1 MAGFDLNSLLNG
13 KSKGA
18 AVQTQEQTAGPGP
31 AEMQGSNFDIVML
44 DVEDLMPSKDN
55 FYTTEGIDGL
65 ADAIELSGEIEQ
77 NLIVKPEAHGKYE
90 VIAGHRRRL
99 AALKLVGEGKEA
111 YRKVP
116 CRIKHESDSIKD
128 KLSLILTNSTA
139 RELSDWE
146 KVQQAKELKEL
157 LTEYKKAL
165 AEENKDKPKEEKVRM
180 GRVREIVAQMLNT
193 STTQIGRMEAID
205 NNLSTEFKQEMEK
218 GNINIST
225 AHELSRLDEEGQKK
239 AYEQYEKKGELHIKD
254 VKQEQKEEITDEQ
267 AEQAQMAI
275 LNAIKGEAN
284 RAVFNAKDTAGI
296 EKALRKHFEKSFKGS
311 KIELEGGGHFIYR
324 FSAGGMTLI
333 DAEWKNYLIEYADL
347 AEIVSLMIENGD
359 LVYDDT
365 PEEAQEEEKTDTEPQ
380 EEEFSGMN
388 EPTAAGQEQE
398 EDNEQLPGQRDMS
411 DYPEYAPDPQEK
423 GLTFTEWIAKKY
435 GIGQYDAIKKEV
447 RRVIM
452 AEVEGG
458 EKCPKEWED
467 RITNALSVWVMEKT
481 KEYQKYL
488 QG

>member
-1 MAGFDLNSLLNG
+1 MAGFDLNSLLNT

-31 AEMQGSNFDIVML
+31 AEVQESTFEVVML

-55 FYTTEGIDGL
+55 FYITEGIDEL
-65 ADAIELSGEIEQ
+65 ADAIELSGGIEQ
-77 NLIVKPEAHGKYE
+77 NLVVKPEAHGKYE

-99 AALKLVGEGKEA
+99 AALKLAGEGKEA

-165 AEENKDKPKEEKVRM
+165 AEENKDKPKEERVRM

-239 AYEQYEKKGELHIKD
+239 AYEQYEEKGELHIKD

-267 AEQAQMAI
+267 AEQAQTAI
-275 LNAIKGEAN
+275 LDAIKGETN
-284 RAVFNAKDTAGI
+284 RAVFSAKDTSGI
-296 EKALRKHFEKSFKGS
+296 EKALRKYFEKSFKGS
-311 KIELEGGGHFIYR
+311 KVNREDGTTFIYR
-324 FSAGGMTLI
+324 FSAEGMSLI
-333 DAEWKNYLIEYADL
+333 DEDWKNYLIEYTDL

-365 PEEAQEEEKTDTEPQ
+365 PEEVQEEGKTGIEPQ
-380 EEEFSGMN
+380 GEKFSGMN
-388 EPTAAGQEQE
+388 EPMAAGQEQE
-398 EDNEQLPGQRDMS
+398 EDNEPLPGQQDMS

-423 GLTFTEWIAKKY
+423 GLSFTNWIAKKY

-447 RRVIM
+447 RNVIM
-452 AEVEGG
+452 TEVESG
-458 EKCPKEWED
+458 EKCPNEWEK
-467 RITNALSVWVMEKT
+467 RITNALSIWVMKKT
-481 KEYQKYL
+481 KEYKKYL
-488 QG
+488 LG

>member
-1 MAGFDLNSLLNG
+1 MAGFDLNSLLNT

-31 AEMQGSNFDIVML
+31 AEVQESTFEVVML

-55 FYTTEGIDGL
+55 FYTTEGIDEL
-65 ADAIELSGEIEQ
+65 ADAIELSGGIEQ
-77 NLIVKPEAHGKYE
+77 NLVVKPEAHGKYE

-99 AALKLVGEGKEA
+99 AALKLAGEGKEA

-116 CRIKHESDSIKD
+116 CRIKYESDSIKD

-165 AEENKDKPKEEKVRM
+165 AEENKDKPKEERVRM

-239 AYEQYEKKGELHIKD
+239 AYEQYEEKGELHIKD

-267 AEQAQMAI
+267 AEQTQIAI

-284 RAVFNAKDTAGI
+284 RAVFSAKDTAGI
-296 EKALRKHFEKSFKGS
+296 EKALRKYFEKSFKGS
-311 KIELEGGGHFIYR
+311 KVNREDGTIFIYR
-324 FSAGGMTLI
+324 FSAEGMTLI
-333 DAEWKNYLIEYADL
+333 DEEWKNYLIEYADL
-347 AEIVSLMIENGD
+347 AEIVELMIDNGD

-365 PEEAQEEEKTDTEPQ
+365 PEEEKTDTEPQ

-388 EPTAAGQEQE
+388 EPMTAGQEQE

-411 DYPEYAPDPQEK
+411 DYTEYAPDPQEK

-452 AEVEGG
+452 TEVEGG

-467 RITNALSVWVMEKT
+467 RITNALSVWVMDKT

-488 QG
+488 QS